1 MRWIK
6 MLAMAV
12 FTALLVCLT
21 GCGGASGDE
30 AAGETVM
37 VSEGFFMP
45 CTNGSYLMITDNG
58 YCSAVEL
65 CSDDTGLFGGL
76 SAGDVIRVSHDPV
89 RETFPGS
96 TVVYELEKVSD
107 GGIEDIPGDILE
119 QLEGMGWVAVT
130 GEGVSDTGIGA
141 VTSEM
146 EITEN
151 TDVTG
156 ETGSEEWYF
165 MPCTNGVC
173 FMIDDSGRAVEM
185 YNRSDVGLFDG
196 LTAGDKIRVTY
207 GVSSGDKIEYG
218 LIRASFPGSTDVYGI
233 EKVSDGSM
241 EDIPGDVI
249 EQLREMGWKPVTVI
263 PDSEN
268 FDMDKLCAA
277 VMISYPGSDEPMRDH
292 VLCFMEDGGVWEAL
306 SADED
311 GNASGFTEKLYSCDE
326 AALTLMTE
334 PCFLGSITQ
343 AEAELLQ
350 ECIAAI
356 DPDCEYYDR
365 GDDAYPAVVD
375 DSYFTVY
382 FYGNDEKDEKYS
394 VIMGVYG
401 NNSGASYRC
410 TDVNAVQAMK
420 VISRCS
426 FLADRLTGCET

>member
-1 MRWIK
+1 MQWIK

-37 VSEGFFMP
+37 VSEGLFMP

-65 CSDDTGLFGGL
+65 CSDDTFFEGL
-76 SAGDVIRVSHDPV
+76 SAGDVIRVSHDSV

-119 QLEGMGWVAVT
+119 QL
-130 GEGVSDTGIGA
+130 
-141 VTSEM
+141 
-146 EITEN
+146 
-151 TDVTG
+151 
-156 ETGSEEWYF
+156 
-165 MPCTNGVC
+165 
-173 FMIDDSGRAVEM
+173 
-185 YNRSDVGLFDG
+185 
-196 LTAGDKIRVTY
+196 
-207 GVSSGDKIEYG
+207 
-218 LIRASFPGSTDVYGI
+218 
-233 EKVSDGSM
+233 
-241 EDIPGDVI
+241 
-249 EQLREMGWKPVTVI
+249 REMGWKPVTVI

-268 FDMDKLCAA
+268 FDMDKICAA

-292 VLCFMEDGGVWEAL
+292 VLCFMTDGGVWEAL

-326 AALTLMTE
+326 AALSLMTE

-343 AEAELLQ
+343 AEAELLA

-365 GDDAYPAVVD
+365 GDDAYPAVED

-382 FYGNDEKDEKYS
+382 FYGNDEKGEKYT